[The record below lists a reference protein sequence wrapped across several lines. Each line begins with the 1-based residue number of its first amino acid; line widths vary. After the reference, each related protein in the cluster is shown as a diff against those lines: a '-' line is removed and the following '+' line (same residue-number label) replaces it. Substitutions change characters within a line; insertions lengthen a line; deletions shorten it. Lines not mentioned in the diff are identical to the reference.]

1 VSFPPLPGRKQAGI
15 RSKIREENLL
25 AAKSG
30 VMKFMKRI
38 FVLLVACAGFMV
50 VSASAQT
57 QSQSLGDLAR
67 QARAN
72 KKAGTPKT
80 VFDNDTMPSV
90 NAPQEPAKTDA
101 AKENAAK
108 EDDKDKKDDK
118 DAKKDGDKKSPEDF
132 KKQIEAQK
140 REILQLQRELDVA
153 EREAKL
159 RAAAFYAD
167 AGVRLRDSAKFD
179 EDSRKERAEID
190 SKKQALDT
198 ASQKL
203 ADLEEQARKAGVPS
217 GQLD

>member
-1 VSFPPLPGRKQAGI
+1 
-15 RSKIREENLL
+15 
-25 AAKSG
+25 
-30 VMKFMKRI
+30 MKRI
-38 FVLLVACAGFMV
+38 FILLAACAGLFV
-50 VSASAQT
+50 LSASA
-57 QSQSLGDLAR
+57 QSLGDLAR

-72 KKAGTPKT
+72 KKPGTPKT

-90 NAPQEPAKTDA
+90 SAPQEPSKTEA
-101 AKENAAK
+101 TGAAK
-108 EDDKDKKDDK
+108 EDDKDKKDKDDK
-118 DAKKDGDKKSPEDF
+118 DAKKDGDKKSPEDY
-132 KKQIEAQK
+132 KKQIDAQK

-179 EDSRKERAEID
+179 EDTRKEQAEIE

-198 ASQKL
+198 ANQKL
-203 ADLEEQARKAGVPS
+203 ADLQEQARKAGVPP